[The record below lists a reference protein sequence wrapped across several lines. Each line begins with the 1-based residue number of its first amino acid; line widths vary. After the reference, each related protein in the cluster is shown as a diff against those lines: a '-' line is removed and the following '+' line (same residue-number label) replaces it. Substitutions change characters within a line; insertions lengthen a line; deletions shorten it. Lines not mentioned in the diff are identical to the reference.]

1 MANPVIDFK
10 RIFLAGVGAVAL
22 TAEKSRELVNE
33 LVAKGEMTVE
43 QGKVINEELKRDV
56 GCKVRNVV
64 DSVIPPEE
72 VPVTRKME
80 SMSPEE
86 LAAIK
91 AKLAELEAET
101 EQEEQGE

>member
-1 MANPVIDFK
+1 MTSPVFDFK
-10 RIFLAGVGAVAL
+10 RVFLAGVGAVAL

-56 GCKVRNVV
+56 GGKVRSVV
-64 DSVIPPEE
+64 DSVIPPAA
-72 VPVTRKME
+72 VPVTEKME

-86 LAAIK
+86 LEAIK
-91 AKLAELEAET
+91 AKLAELEARGK
-101 EQEEQGE
+101 QEAQGE

>member
-1 MANPVIDFK
+1 MASPVIDFK

-33 LVAKGEMTVE
+33 LVARGEMTVE
-43 QGKVINEELKRDV
+43 QGKVINEELKRDM
-56 GCKVRNVV
+56 GCKVRSVV
-64 DSVIPPEE
+64 DSMIPPEE
-72 VPVTRKME
+72 TPIAQKLE

-91 AKLAELEAET
+91 AKLEELEKKSK
-101 EQEEQGE
+101 QEEQGE